1 MPRVLSLLSV
11 LTFAALL
18 LHCKK
23 AASFISGG
31 LDNEAISYLIVADY
45 NQRLYDSE
53 LKPLSIKE
61 QRAKLARVI
70 EDCFTQSELAIR
82 HGLLTDEY
90 YSDFLA
96 HQKLTRFSKAAYGL
110 WSQLLRPGFQPEEV
124 LDYYQIRPRLNE
136 LVFLEVLPDNTVF
149 AKHNEKELQ
158 LKLLKGLASE
168 SEWLQVKTD
177 KGQKRK
183 ATLESLF
190 KKYIAYLGH
199 QQLMEITGS
208 EESDF
213 AVYDQCTVA
222 DLYLNRKYLISNK
235 GMYPTRPIE
244 NKVPLEKLLYYY
256 ERKQK
261 SITRP
266 LSVQANLKLAKTE
279 QEAEKLV
286 DKGFSTK
293 PKKIIDRDKLPF
305 WDGFILDAASKMKI
319 MREPAYRVTVKGI
332 AVYQIY
338 DIEYPP
344 LVPPTPEVL
353 EGLRYTYNRE
363 LLNERLPQDLESTRR
378 KIHFKLKEDIPNLDS
393 VALIIND
400 LKAKAKN

>member
-11 LTFAALL
+11 FTVAALL
-18 LHCKK
+18 LHCSK
-23 AASFISGG
+23 AANYSAGG
-31 LDNEAISYLIVADY
+31 LDQEAISYLIVADY
-45 NQRLYDSE
+45 NQRLYDNE
-53 LKPLSIKE
+53 LKPLSHNE
-61 QRAKLARVI
+61 QRAKLGRVI

-82 HGLLTDEY
+82 HGLLTDQY

-96 HQKLTRFSKAAYGL
+96 HQKLTRFTKAAYGL
-110 WSQLLRPGFQPEEV
+110 WAQLLRPGFQPEEV
-124 LDYYQIRPRLNE
+124 LNYYQIKPRLNE
-136 LVFLEVLPDNTVF
+136 LVLLEVLPDNTVF
-149 AKHNEKELQ
+149 ARHKEKELSI
-158 LKLLKGLASE
+158 KLLKGLASE

-177 KGQKRK
+177 TGQKRK

-208 EESDF
+208 KESDF
-213 AVYDQCTVA
+213 AVYDQCAVA
-222 DLYLNRKYLISNK
+222 DLFLNRKYLISNK

-244 NKVPLEKLLYYY
+244 SEIPLEKLLYYY

-261 SITRP
+261 SVTRP
-266 LSVQANLKLAKTE
+266 LSAQANLELVKTE

-286 DKGFSTK
+286 AKGFSVK
-293 PKKIIDRDKLPF
+293 PKVITDRNNLPF

-344 LVPPTPEVL
+344 LRPPTPEVL
-353 EGLRYTYNRE
+353 EGLKYAYNRE

-378 KIHFKLKEDIPNLDS
+378 KINFNLKEDIPNLDS
-393 VALIIND
+393 VALMIND